1 MRPVDAGMLVL
12 DYIRCLWQG
21 QALARTLR
29 SLPKAA
35 PFASDGQHPAYGV
48 SVVVVA
54 GF

>member
-1 MRPVDAGMLVL
+1 MPIL

-35 PFASDGQHPAYGV
+35 PFRVRWAASRLQR
-48 SVVVVA
+48 
-54 GF
+54 